1 MKIKKGD
8 KVSYLF
14 WGFEQTARMKG
25 LGGNGKIVFLDNGKW
40 MHSTS
45 LKKIKK

>member
-25 LGGNGKIVFLDNGKW
+25 QAGMEKLFFWITENGCTQ
-40 MHSTS
+40 HR
-45 LKKIKK
+45 